1 MSDLRSEGHREAVE
15 PPVRI
20 AERVAAYDVRPP
32 RKRIHA
38 LMQGAGRLDGGKG
51 SFETRTSKTGY

>member
-1 MSDLRSEGHREAVE
+1 ME